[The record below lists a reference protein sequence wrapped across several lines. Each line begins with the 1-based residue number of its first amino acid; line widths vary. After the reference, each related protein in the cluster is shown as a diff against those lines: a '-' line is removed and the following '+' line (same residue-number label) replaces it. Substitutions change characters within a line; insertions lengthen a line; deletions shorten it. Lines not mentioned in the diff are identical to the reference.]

1 MKIVIA
7 GAGEVGSH
15 LAKLLSREEQDII
28 LMDRDADKLARL
40 DANYNLMTK
49 VGAPTSVHDLRD
61 AGVADCDLFIAV
73 TPFENTNLISCEIA
87 KKLGARKTVAR
98 IDNYE
103 FLYTDNR
110 DFFSSHGVDHLIYPE
125 VLAAQEICTALRRP
139 WVRNWFELHQGELI
153 VVGVKLRE
161 NASLVGRKLRDI
173 TASQHNYHVSAIKRR
188 HETII
193 PRGDDEIRVGDILYF
208 TTTRDYIS
216 EIRDICGKKE
226 YRIRNVMIMGG
237 SRIAVRLVHM
247 AAGEYNLTIIDDN
260 IEVCR
265 RLPEQCS
272 GCNVQIIHG
281 DARNT
286 DLLAEEHI
294 DSMDAF
300 IALTDYSEANILACL
315 TAKEFQVSK
324 TIAEVENIQ
333 FISEAEGLNIG
344 TIINKKLLA
353 SSKIFQLMLDADE
366 SSSKFMAL
374 ADAEVAEID
383 ARPGSK
389 ITRAQVM
396 DLRLSR
402 DMTIAGLVRDGK
414 GMLVDGRTRIQPGD
428 HVVVFCLSGTIH
440 KIEKLF
446 M

>member
-1 MKIVIA
+1 M
-7 GAGEVGSH
+7 GSH

-28 LMDRDADKLARL
+28 LMDCDAEKLARL

-49 VGAPTSVHDLRD
+49 TGAPTSFRDLRD
-61 AGVADCDLFIAV
+61 AGVAHCDLFIAV

-103 FLYTDNR
+103 FLYGDNR
-110 DFFSSHGVDHLIYPE
+110 EFFSSHGVDHLIYPE

-161 NASLVGRKLRDI
+161 NASLIGRRLREI
-173 TASQHNYHVSAIKRR
+173 TFNQHNYHVSAIKRR

-193 PRGDDEIRVGDILYF
+193 PRGDDEIREGDILYF
-208 TTTRDYIS
+208 TTTREYIP
-216 EIRDICGKKE
+216 EIRDICGKRE
-226 YRIRNVMIMGG
+226 YRIRKVMIMGG
-237 SRIAVRLVHM
+237 SRIAVRLAHM
-247 AAGEYNLTIIDDN
+247 AAGEYDLTIIDDDMD
-260 IEVCR
+260 VCR
-265 RLPEQCS
+265 RLPEKCS
-272 GCNVQIIHG
+272 GCNVHIIHG
-281 DARNT
+281 DARNN
-286 DLLAEEHI
+286 DVLAEENI
-294 DSMDAF
+294 ASMDAF
-300 IALTDYSEANILACL
+300 IALTDFSETNILACL

-344 TIINKKLLA
+344 TVINKKLLA
-353 SSKIFQLMLDADE
+353 SSKIFQLMLDSDE

-374 ADAEVAEID
+374 ADAEVAELD

-396 DLRLSR
+396 DLKLSH

-428 HVVVFCLSGTIH
+428 HVVVFCLSGSIH